1 MKDGK
6 GPYAD
11 KIAAHQEKGVDP
23 DTVQKWVDAL
33 KEVTSV
39 KGRQLTEYTRRM
51 LDTDSSDVRMIVIS
65 GIPGIGKTTLAK
77 FLYNDIGHLFDRHSF
92 LGDIGDTTDKKAL
105 LALQNQLV
113 SDIVQR
119 DSAKL
124 KSVEEG
130 ISFLKLRLSTWKV
143 LILLDDVHEK
153 SQLEALVG
161 SLDWFGSG
169 SRIIITTKRVLN
181 LCEMAETDD
190 VETYKVPE
198 MEDSDALKLFCRY
211 AFAKDCPEHD
221 YVDLSERIVSATGKL
236 PLAVELVGSHL
247 SLLRDKR
254 GAWESLLEKLQNV
267 TDDKVE
273 NKLRITYEQLN
284 SFQRHIFLDIA
295 CFLFGEDKRIASYM
309 WDELQLYPSFE
320 IEMLCLMSMVK
331 IGEDNRMWIHDQLRK
346 LGRKI
351 VQEDC
356 MKQGNNSRLWATEA
370 RKIFKQDETYLTG
383 DQFKRVPNLRLLIL
397 DHFDIKEDFR
407 YLLSKLLWLRWHGY
421 PRAFNV
427 INLNLEVLVVLDLWW
442 SKITEGWEGW
452 NSINL
457 ARKLK
462 VLILRGCVDL
472 IQTPN
477 FSNFES
483 LEMLILEYCS
493 HLVRTDPSIGQL
505 QRLQIL
511 DLKFCTDLGNL
522 PRELDSLEA
531 LRELRLDGTYIED
544 IPVSEDMKHLKTLS
558 ACNCKSLARLSSEIG
573 DIKSLEFLSIDGSEL
588 TTLPDSIKMLEK
600 LKQLSLRDCR
610 LLWKLP
616 DAIGK
621 LTSLENLD
629 LSSTGIDKF
638 PHVIG
643 NMHNLKVLRMDGSFI
658 RKFPQSIG
666 MLKKLEEIH
675 ASRCRSLEKIPE
687 EIKGS
692 SRLRNLVLSDSNIP
706 TLPGS
711 ISSLSHLQNLDL
723 YGCDNL
729 HEVPLLPTSLA
740 TLRLTYDSSKLKSL
754 DISNLTSLKE
764 LYLANYLEGISRL
777 SGIGKVTEVETF
789 KLCLPGFTK
798 LPEMDAL
805 KQLRKLDLQCP
816 DLQHLPRLPKSL
828 KKLTLRDCKSL
839 KTLPELKYLKSL
851 SGLELLLCSVMEIE
865 GLQSLSSL
873 VALLIS
879 HCELVKLDGLECL
892 TSLRT
897 LTISYC
903 DSLQGLPDLSNLK
916 KLRTCHI
923 QHCKNITRKDSL

>member
-1 MKDGK
+1 M
-6 GPYAD
+6 
-11 KIAAHQEKGVDP
+11 
-23 DTVQKWVDAL
+23 
-33 KEVTSV
+33 
-39 KGRQLTEYTRRM
+39 
-51 LDTDSSDVRMIVIS
+51 
-65 GIPGIGKTTLAK
+65 
-77 FLYNDIGHLFDRHSF
+77 
-92 LGDIGDTTDKKAL
+92 
-105 LALQNQLV
+105 
-113 SDIVQR
+113 
-119 DSAKL
+119 
-124 KSVEEG
+124 
-130 ISFLKLRLSTWKV
+130 
-143 LILLDDVHEK
+143 
-153 SQLEALVG
+153 
-161 SLDWFGSG
+161 
-169 SRIIITTKRVLN
+169 
-181 LCEMAETDD
+181 
-190 VETYKVPE
+190 
-198 MEDSDALKLFCRY
+198 
-211 AFAKDCPEHD
+211 
-221 YVDLSERIVSATGKL
+221 SATGKL

-284 SFQRHIFLDIA
+284 SFQQHIFLDIA

-309 WDELQLYPSFE
+309 WDELKLYPSFE
-320 IEMLCLMSMVK
+320 VEMLCLMSMVK
-331 IGEDNRMWIHDQLRK
+331 IGDDNRMWIHDQLRK

-370 RKIFKQDETYLTG
+370 RKIFKQDESQMKVEALWLEMDNTEQKDMDGRSQTYLTG

-397 DHFDIKEDFR
+397 DHFDIKKDFR
-407 YLLSKLLWLRWHGY
+407 NLLSKLLWLRWHGC

-427 INLNLEVLVVLDLWW
+427 INLNLEVLVVLDLSW

-452 NSINL
+452 NSIKL

-493 HLVRTDPSIGQL
+493 HLVRIDPSIGQL
-505 QRLQIL
+505 QCLQIL

-588 TTLPDSIKMLEK
+588 TTLPDSIKRLEK

-616 DAIGK
+616 DAIGN

-629 LSSTGIDKF
+629 LSSTGIDKL
-638 PHVIG
+638 PHAIG
-643 NMHNLKVLRMDGSFI
+643 NMHHLKVLKMDGSFI
-658 RKFPQSIG
+658 RKFPRSIG

-687 EIKGS
+687 EIKGL
-692 SRLRNLVLSDSNIP
+692 SRLRNLMLSDSNIP
-706 TLPGS
+706 SLPGS

-740 TLRLTYDSSKLKSL
+740 TLHLTYDSSKLKSL
-754 DISNLTSLKE
+754 DISNLTNLKE
-764 LYLANYLEGISRL
+764 LYLANNMEEEASPGTDGYLMVEPISL
-777 SGIGKVTEVETF
+777 LGIGKVTKVETL

-828 KKLTLRDCKSL
+828 KKLTLRDCKYL

-865 GLQSLSSL
+865 GLQNLSSL

-923 QHCKNITRKDSL
+923 QHCKSITQKDSLQ